1 MNKGFLAAFLL
12 CLCIGLAGV
21 ARGEEGM
28 WTFDD
33 LPLKEM
39 QTQYQFTPSADWL
52 AHLQHAALRLKE
64 GCSAAFVSADGLILT
79 NQHCIADCIAQIS
92 TPKHDYTL
100 DGFFAYNRDDEHRC
114 PEMTVEQLTDIKDV
128 TAEVSKSLKDL
139 SGDAYTDALRG
150 VSSRLEQDCADGDS
164 RRWNCE
170 LVDLYHGG
178 RYALYKYRRYQD
190 VRLVF
195 TPEYAI
201 AGFGG
206 DPDNFNFPRYS
217 LDVALLRAYDRD
229 QPVQSEYLPLAAHT
243 PAEGELVFTAGN
255 PGTTERGR
263 TVAELKTLRDDDI
276 TPALVYYSELRG
288 ILEEYA
294 REGTEQRRMAY
305 ANLGAVDNLIKAHQG
320 QLEALQDQ
328 AQFARKAEEEKSLRD
343 WVMADPAR
351 RAEYG
356 DPWSAIAAAEQRYHG
371 LAVRYRML
379 ETDWGFESRL
389 FDYARLL
396 VRGTVERAKGNGR
409 RLPEYRDTN
418 LPRVEQALFSDVPIS
433 QDYEE
438 LMLSWS
444 LEKLRAALGADD
456 PLVRR
461 VLGRDSPESVAR
473 RAVENS
479 RLDSAITRRHM
490 WEDVDY
496 MEVANDP
503 MLTLA
508 EVVDKDA
515 RATRQLYEEQ
525 VLTVIRSQSQMI
537 ARARFAR
544 DGTGNYPD
552 ATFTLRLSY
561 GQVRGWEEGQQKVP
575 AFTDFGGLYA
585 RATGSSPFA
594 LPPRWVQ
601 AEPQLASDTHFDFV
615 TTNDIVGGSSGSPV
629 VDRDGK
635 LVGLVFDG
643 NIHSLGG
650 DFWYDSDQ
658 NRAVA
663 VDDQALLVALRKIY
677 GMNTLAAELVDGH
690 MQTAGLAP
698 KVSGQ

>member
-12 CLCIGLAGV
+12 CLCVGFGGG
-21 ARGEEGM
+21 ARGDEGM

-52 AHLQHAALRLKE
+52 EHLQHAALRLKE

-79 NQHCIADCIAQIS
+79 NQHCITDCIAEIS
-92 TPKHDYTL
+92 TPKRDYTV
-100 DGFFAYNRDDEHRC
+100 DGFFAYTRGDEHRC

-128 TAEVSKSLKDL
+128 TAQVSKSLKGL

-150 VSSRLEQDCADGDS
+150 VSSSLEQDCADGDS
-164 RRWNCE
+164 RRWHCE

-217 LDVALLRAYDRD
+217 LDVALLRAYDHD
-229 QPVQSEYLPLAAHT
+229 QPVESEYLPLAGH
-243 PAEGELVFTAGN
+243 PPVEGELVFTAGN
-255 PGTTERGR
+255 PGNTERGR
-263 TVAELKTLRDDDI
+263 TVAELKSLRDDDI
-276 TPALVYYSELRG
+276 TPSLVYYSELRG

-294 REGTEQRRMAY
+294 HEGPEQRRMAY

-328 AQFARKAEEEKSLRD
+328 AQLARKAEEEKSLRD
-343 WVMADPAR
+343 WVMSDPAR
-351 RAEYG
+351 QAEYG

-371 LAVRYRML
+371 LVVRYRML
-379 ETDWGFESRL
+379 EQAWGFESRL

-396 VRGTVERAKGNGR
+396 VRGTVERDKSNGR
-409 RLPEYRDTN
+409 RLPEYRDAS
-418 LPRVEQALFSDVPIS
+418 LPRVEQALFSDVPVS
-433 QDYEE
+433 PDYEE
-438 LMLSWS
+438 LMLTWS

-461 VLGRDSPESVAR
+461 VLGRDSPETVAR

-479 RLDSAITRRHM
+479 RLDSAATRHRM
-490 WEDVDY
+490 WEDVDF
-496 MEVANDP
+496 MAVANDP
-503 MLTLA
+503 MITMA
-508 EVVDKDA
+508 EAVDKDA
-515 RATRQLYEEQ
+515 RAVRQLYEEQ
-525 VLTVIRSQSQMI
+525 VSSVIRSQSQML

-561 GQVRGWEEGQQKVP
+561 GQVRGWEEGQQKVAP
-575 AFTDFGGLYA
+575 FTDFGGLYA
-585 RATGSSPFA
+585 RATGSAPFA

-601 AEPQLASDTHFDFV
+601 AEPQLNSDTHFDFV

-663 VDDQALLVALRKIY
+663 VDDQALLAALRKVY
-677 GMNTLAAELVDGH
+677 GMTGLADELVSGH
-690 MQTAGLAP
+690 TQAASLAP
-698 KVSGQ
+698 KATGQ